1 MAKPKPKRPA
11 PPRRGWGSGGLWR
24 PVALGGGLPLAGAAY
39 VGVDYLRHLSPV
51 WHGRLRPALWAAL
64 ALATAARAPFYRRW
78 DAEVRAAPRF
88 FATIAFMLAAL
99 LCEAISVRFV
109 STVLGLRW
117 HRSTAPLPD
126 TGQWMLLAL
135 SGKLPQTV
143 VDLLKARIITL
154 HHYLMLFIMLAFSAL
169 FDCIKG
175 PGLGIGS
182 RYMFTMAVGRL
193 LRTITFIAT
202 ILPSA
207 RPWCAHSRY
216 QIPDHP
222 HPWAQKYYAPYASD
236 PNMIWRVMKED
247 TPYATLQDYPDE
259 YKPDWGLMSFLVDLL
274 RPSSGEG
281 PSWYHLLRKSSGGC
295 NDLIYSGHMFVAVL
309 TAMAWAEA
317 YGGWSSVVIWFLVI
331 HSAQR
336 EVRER
341 HHYSVDCIVAI
352 YIGVLLWRMTGFLW
366 SAMETNR
373 SRRLAKLDEVQ
384 KRLFQAAKD
393 SDVLEIRSLLN
404 EVELAGQENKGF
416 SQRIIFSFA
425 AAVIVFTVL
434 FVLLAFTL
442 TNDG

>member
-1 MAKPKPKRPA
+1 
-11 PPRRGWGSGGLWR
+11 
-24 PVALGGGLPLAGAAY
+24 
-39 VGVDYLRHLSPV
+39 
-51 WHGRLRPALWAAL
+51 
-64 ALATAARAPFYRRW
+64 
-78 DAEVRAAPRF
+78 
-88 FATIAFMLAAL
+88 
-99 LCEAISVRFV
+99 
-109 STVLGLRW
+109 
-117 HRSTAPLPD
+117 
-126 TGQWMLLAL
+126 
-135 SGKLPQTV
+135 
-143 VDLLKARIITL
+143 
-154 HHYLMLFIMLAFSAL
+154 
-169 FDCIKG
+169 
-175 PGLGIGS
+175 
-182 RYMFTMAVGRL
+182 
-193 LRTITFIAT
+193 
-202 ILPSA
+202 
-207 RPWCAHSRY
+207 
-216 QIPDHP
+216 
-222 HPWAQKYYAPYASD
+222 
-236 PNMIWRVMKED
+236 MIWRVMKED